1 MRKLF
6 HPKTSFLLK
15 TIFPMLI
22 WERHKESS
30 SIFITFDD
38 GPTPGVTDK
47 ALDLLKSYG
56 AKGTFF
62 CKGINVQKYPELYQ
76 RILDEGHDVGNH
88 TFNHLKGWS
97 TKNRLYFD
105 DIEDANKLIGS
116 TLFRPPYGKI
126 TYPQIRHLRKTYHII
141 MWDVMSFDYD
151 QSIGPEEC
159 AKNVISNV
167 EPGSIITFHDSISAA
182 RNMLYALEALLEF
195 STDRFVTSSKL
206 SEEIGTFSK
215 IASHTEPQ

>member
-6 HPKTSFLLK
+6 HPKTSGLLK
-15 TIFPMLI
+15 IIFPMLV
-22 WERHKESS
+22 WERHKASN

-38 GPTPGVTDK
+38 GPIPGVTDK

-62 CKGINVQKYPELYQ
+62 CKGINVQKYPELFQ
-76 RILDEGHDVGNH
+76 RVLDEGHDVGNH

-97 TKNRLYFD
+97 TKNQVYFE
-105 DIEDANKLIGS
+105 DIENANKLIGS

-126 TYPQIRHLRKTYHII
+126 TYPQISHLRKSYDII

-151 QSIGPEEC
+151 QTIGPEEC
-159 AKNVISNV
+159 AKNVTSNV

-182 RNMLYALEALLEF
+182 KNMLYALEALLEY
-195 STDRFVTSSKL
+195 SKDKFVTSSKL
-206 SEEIGTFSK
+206 SEEISK
-215 IASHTEPQ
+215 MSKVGS

>member
-6 HPKTSFLLK
+6 HPKTSSLLK
-15 TIFPMLI
+15 MIFPMLV
-22 WERHKESS
+22 WERHKSTR

-38 GPTPGVTDK
+38 GPIPGVTDK

-62 CKGINVQKYPELYQ
+62 CKGINVQKHPELFQ
-76 RILDEGHDVGNH
+76 RVLDEGHDVGNH

-97 TKNRLYFD
+97 TKNQLYFD
-105 DIEDANKLIGS
+105 DIENANKLIRS
-116 TLFRPPYGKI
+116 KLFRPPYGKI
-126 TYPQIRHLRKTYHII
+126 TYPQISHLRKSYDII

-159 AKNVISNV
+159 ARNVISNV

-182 RNMLYALEALLEF
+182 KNMLYALEALLEYSKDKF
-195 STDRFVTSSKL
+195 DTSNKL
-206 SEEIGTFSK
+206 SEEVSK
-215 IASHTEPQ
+215 ISKLAG

>member
-15 TIFPMLI
+15 LIYRTLI
-22 WERHKESS
+22 WERHKKSR

-47 ALDLLKSYG
+47 ALDVLNSYG

-62 CKGINVQKYPELYQ
+62 CKGINVQKYPALYK
-76 RILDEGHDVGNH
+76 RIIDEGHDVGNH
-88 TFNHLKGWS
+88 TFHHLKGWT
-97 TKNRLYFD
+97 TKNIVYFN
-105 DIEDANKLIGS
+105 DIEIANKLINS

-126 TYPQIRHLRKTYHII
+126 TYPQISHLKKNYKII

-151 QSIGPEEC
+151 QSITPEEC
-159 AKNVISNV
+159 ANNVITNV
-167 EPGSIITFHDSISAA
+167 EPGSIITFHDSIPAA
-182 RNMLYALEALLEF
+182 RNMLYALAALLEF
-195 STDRFVTSSKL
+195 SKDKFIFSSKL
-206 SEEIGTFSK
+206 SEELNNFSK
-215 IASHTEPQ
+215 PDI